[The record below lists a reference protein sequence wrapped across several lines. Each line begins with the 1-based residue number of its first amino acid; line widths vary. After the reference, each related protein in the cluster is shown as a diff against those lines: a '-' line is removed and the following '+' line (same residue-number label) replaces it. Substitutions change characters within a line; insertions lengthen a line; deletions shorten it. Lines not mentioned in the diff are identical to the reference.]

1 MLVDSGVDGIGKVG
15 DRKYLFVGVAYG
27 DVKMGVTVFVSVLV
41 AHIGKYG
48 TLSTVFENIDA
59 LVEPSLLDFES
70 VLGVIRNIDCLAFV
84 FNFDFADFDTVDFF
98 GRIFFCGCRIAICG

>member
-1 MLVDSGVDGIGKVG
+1 MPVDSGVDGIGKVG

-70 VLGVIRNIDCLAFV
+70 VLGIFRNIDGLVLV
-84 FNFDFADFDTVDFF
+84 FDFDFANFHAVDFF
-98 GRIFFCGCRIAICG
+98 GCIFLCGCRIAIRG